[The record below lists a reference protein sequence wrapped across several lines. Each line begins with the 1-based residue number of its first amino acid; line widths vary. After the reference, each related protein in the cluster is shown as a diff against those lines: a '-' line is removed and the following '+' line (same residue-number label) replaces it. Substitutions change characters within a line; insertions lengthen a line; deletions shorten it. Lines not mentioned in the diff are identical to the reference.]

1 MSLLAI
7 LISLL
12 LEKLLPPL
20 HGLAVLPGL
29 SLIIS
34 GCTHDW
40 PAIKMGSFVH
50 ALHAWQN
57 TPFEEAD
64 TNDDTAPQSHRLLLR
79 IGQASLQF
87 GNHPPQDGSQHND
100 AIRETLGL
108 AGVVWWRG

>member
-12 LEKLLPPL
+12 LEKLPPPL

-40 PAIKMGSFVH
+40 PGHKNGQLRTRPA
-50 ALHAWQN
+50 
-57 TPFEEAD
+57 
-64 TNDDTAPQSHRLLLR
+64 RL
-79 IGQASLQF
+79 AK
-87 GNHPPQDGSQHND
+87 H
-100 AIRETLGL
+100 T
-108 AGVVWWRG
+108 V